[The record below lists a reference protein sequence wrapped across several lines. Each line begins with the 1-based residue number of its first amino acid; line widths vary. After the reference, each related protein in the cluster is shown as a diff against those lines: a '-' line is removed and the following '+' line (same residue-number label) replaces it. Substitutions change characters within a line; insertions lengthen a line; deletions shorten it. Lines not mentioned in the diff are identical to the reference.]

1 MPLYE
6 YYCKK
11 CQNTFEVMQ
20 KLSEGGKAKCPQCK
34 TSAKKQIS
42 AAGFQL
48 KGTGWYKT
56 DYAPKPAEASP
67 KKEPDPKKEEKTST
81 PPTSSPSSTNSQT
94 SDKK

>member
-11 CQNTFEVMQ
+11 CQTTFEVMQ
-20 KLSEGGKAKCPQCK
+20 QMSEGGKAKCPQCK
-34 TSAKKQIS
+34 KAAQKQVS

-56 DYAPKPAEASP
+56 DYASKPVEPKSESKSEAKTESKSESQSP
-67 KKEPDPKKEEKTST
+67 TKKEEKKTS
-81 PPTSSPSSTNSQT
+81 
-94 SDKK
+94 